1 MPEPSRRQARL
12 RPSVP
17 IRVAILSRRPL
28 FLGLIASWLRGLAD
42 VEVALE
48 ASEGDVVGVTDIDL
62 VILDARDATSF
73 SAAEAALAGKS
84 AGAKVLVVAAG
95 KGDYVQQRA
104 SAMAT
109 GAVHEH
115 DDLEVLRAAI
125 TTVAAGGVYFSAT
138 VLQRQGA
145 MPLKALTA
153 RELAILEHACAGR
166 SDDDAAKLLGCSS
179 STVETHR
186 RNAMRKMGAADW
198 AELVILGLKLGIVS
212 PEGFPIGSRCRRS
225 SSRRKSS

>member
-1 MPEPSRRQARL
+1 MPESSRSRHVRD
-12 RPSVP
+12 PVP

-28 FLGLIASWLRGLAD
+28 FRGLVASWLRGLPE

-48 ASEGDVVGVTDIDL
+48 APEGETVSVEDLSL

-73 SAAEAALAGKS
+73 CAAEGALMGKGAGL
-84 AGAKVLVVAAG
+84 KVLVVAAG

-104 SAMAT
+104 AALAT
-109 GAVHEH
+109 GAVHEN

-125 TTVAAGGVYFSAT
+125 TTVAAGGVYYSAT

-145 MPLKALTA
+145 VPLRALTP

-166 SDDDAAKLLGCSS
+166 SDDDAARLLGCSS

-186 RNAMRKMGAADW
+186 RNAMRKMGATDW

-225 SSRRKSS
+225 SSRRKTP